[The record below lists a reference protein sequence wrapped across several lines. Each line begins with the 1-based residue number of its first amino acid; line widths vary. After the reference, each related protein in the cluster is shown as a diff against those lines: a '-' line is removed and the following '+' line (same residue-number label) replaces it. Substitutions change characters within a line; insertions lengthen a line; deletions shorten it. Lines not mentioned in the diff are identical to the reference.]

1 MSFVLET
8 SSSVESA
15 ALDLL
20 EKRIF
25 EFRKLPG
32 GKLLEGKRIETK
44 FFPYANLG
52 SSIRISS
59 GKLIFKIHSFYLK
72 SEPGNLEAVV
82 DLLLY
87 KLLKQPIPDELE
99 SMVRNF
105 YENHTIQKSQ
115 TNKNKKR
122 IERSSIQNEKL
133 RSILEYVNESYLRI
147 DISDLEIFWGKSKST
162 TRLGH
167 YDPTHKMI
175 VINPI
180 LSLESVPNFVL
191 EYIVFH
197 ELLHVYF
204 PISRKKGRNVIH
216 GKEFKIFEKNFRI
229 INGRTRGLN
238 PNSTELRFYVEFSD
252 FLIF

>member
-1 MSFVLET
+1 M
-8 SSSVESA
+8 SSVFEKLDEESIKST
-15 ALDLL
+15 ALNLL

-25 EFRKLPG
+25 AFYKIPK
-32 GKLLEGKRIETK
+32 GKILVGKKIEAK
-44 FFPYANLG
+44 FFPYSNLG

-59 GKLIFKIHSFYLK
+59 GKLEFKIHSLYLK
-72 SEPGNLEAVV
+72 SEPGNLEAVI

-99 SMVRNF
+99 STIRKF
-105 YENHTIQKSQ
+105 YESHTTQKNR

-122 IERSSIQNEKL
+122 IEHSTIQNQKL
-133 RSILEYVNESYLRI
+133 RLILENVNESYLKI
-147 DISDLEIFWGKSKST
+147 DLSDLEIFWGKSKST

-180 LSLESVPNFVL
+180 LSLESIPNFVL

-197 ELLHVYF
+197 ELLHVHF
-204 PISRKKGRNVIH
+204 PVARKKGRNVIH
-216 GKEFKIFEKNFRI
+216 GKEFKIFEKK
-229 INGRTRGLN
+229 
-238 PNSTELRFYVEFSD
+238 FSD
-252 FLIF
+252 YKRANAWLKSEFYRTMILH

>member
-1 MSFVLET
+1 MSSVLET

-105 YENHTIQKSQ
+105 YENHTIQKSH

-204 PISRKKGRNVIH
+204 PVSRKKGRNVIH
-216 GKEFKIFEKNFRI
+216 GKEFKIFEKKFPDYKRANAWLKSEFH
-229 INGRTRGLN
+229 RTA
-238 PNSTELRFYVEFSD
+238 TLR
-252 FLIF
+252 